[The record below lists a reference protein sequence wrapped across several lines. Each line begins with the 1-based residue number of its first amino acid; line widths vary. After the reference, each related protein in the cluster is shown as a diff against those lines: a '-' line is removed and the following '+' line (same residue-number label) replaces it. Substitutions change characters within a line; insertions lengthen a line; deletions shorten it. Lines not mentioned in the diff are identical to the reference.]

1 MQAIQFEAVKNK
13 GYEEDY
19 EETMA
24 ALNAAIELRDRTEGQ
39 IAALSERVEALEI
52 LIHKDYP
59 HKGRLVVYQGQSPAS
74 AVVNVLKPQITERVK
89 GVLMASQEPLTSA
102 EIYEALKRFHVNLN
116 PKGNPWA
123 LIHGIC
129 RRLADQ
135 KFAREVVKDNRKAW
149 LRAE

>member
-1 MQAIQFEAVKNK
+1 VGAVKNK

-19 EETMA
+19 EETMS
-24 ALNAAIELRDRTEGQ
+24 ALNAAIEQRDRMEGQ

-74 AVVNVLKPQITERVK
+74 AVVNVAKPQITARVK
-89 GVLMASQEPLTSA
+89 GILMAAKEPLTSA
-102 EIYEALKRFHVNLN
+102 EIYEGLRHFGWTID

-129 RRLADQ
+129 RRLVDQ
-135 KFAREVVKDNRKAW
+135 KFAREAAKGSRKAW
-149 LRAE
+149 IRAE

>member
-1 MQAIQFEAVKNK
+1 
-13 GYEEDY
+13 
-19 EETMA
+19 
-24 ALNAAIELRDRTEGQ
+24 
-39 IAALSERVEALEI
+39 
-52 LIHKDYP
+52 
-59 HKGRLVVYQGQSPAS
+59 VYQGQSPAS